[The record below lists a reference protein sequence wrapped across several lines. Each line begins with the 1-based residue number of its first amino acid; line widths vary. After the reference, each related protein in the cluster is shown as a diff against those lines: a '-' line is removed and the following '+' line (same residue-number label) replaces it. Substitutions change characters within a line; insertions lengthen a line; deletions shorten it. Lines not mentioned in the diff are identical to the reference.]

1 LVTGKETDIMQAMHS
16 VDHALEQLRLML
28 DAYRDGHMSMDEITN
43 WLAAYEAELGERNGM
58 WEEAS
63 RRIRVLLS
71 EIESGYGTKASIHEG
86 LDSIARD
93 SRERSER

>member
-1 LVTGKETDIMQAMHS
+1 MHATHS
-16 VDHALEQLRLML
+16 VDHALEQLRPML
-28 DAYRDGHMSMDEITN
+28 DAYRDGHMSMAEITN
-43 WLAAYEAELGERNGM
+43 WLSAYEAELGERDAV

-71 EIESGYGTKASIHEG
+71 EVESGYGTKASIHQG

-93 SRERSER
+93 SRGRSDR